1 MPTNQSIC
9 HVQFN
14 LQQDLQQKILGAS
27 FWRRCS
33 RRRVEISQGK
43 YITVEALMEKVIKPF
58 VARSLPSPPP
68 HYYTALLL
76 AHIAPLQGGTGAAPV
91 GVTEG

>member
-1 MPTNQSIC
+1 MPTYQSIC
-9 HVQFN
+9 RVQFN
-14 LQQDLQQKILGAS
+14 LQQELQQKILGAS

-58 VARSLPSPPP
+58 VTYSLPSPPL

-76 AHIAPLQGGTGAAPV
+76 AHIAPLQGGIGAAPV
-91 GVTEG
+91 GVAEG

>member
-1 MPTNQSIC
+1 MVGGLLERQLMLTNRSIC

-43 YITVEALMEKVIKPF
+43 YITVEALMEKVIKLF
-58 VARSLPSPPP
+58 VARSLHHCSPF
-68 HYYTALLL
+68 HHLITTLCCCS
-76 AHIAPLQGGTGAAPV
+76 H
-91 GVTEG
+91 E